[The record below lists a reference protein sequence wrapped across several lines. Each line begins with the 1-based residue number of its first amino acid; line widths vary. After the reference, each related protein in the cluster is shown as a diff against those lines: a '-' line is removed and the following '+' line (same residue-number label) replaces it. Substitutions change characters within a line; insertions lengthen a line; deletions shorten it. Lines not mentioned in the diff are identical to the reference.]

1 MPNIQDY
8 VLWRGDLPIRQVPLC
23 DVDALLLSYLS
34 YMRYDGVVGDSFEG
48 EGVRLADAAQELLD
62 RNERDKTPLAYN
74 VKEDRK
80 LLAALMQSARF
91 ADMRLVGY
99 VNRVDDKVEEQF
111 SGVTFL
117 IEDGSSC
124 VAFRGTDDAMV
135 GWKEDFNMSFETQVP
150 AQRDAAAYVEKAAAA
165 LKRPMRVGGHSKG
178 GNLAAYA
185 GMFVSDETREWIR
198 TVYNFDGPGF
208 NEATISSPDF
218 GKVDM
223 RIRTFVPQSSMVG
236 ILMWH
241 REPFTIVRSDGVGVF
256 QHDAY
261 TWQIMGGSF
270 LTLSER
276 TGHSHFA
283 DDTIKHWLEELTP
296 EMRRQA
302 IDGIYSVL
310 CASEGKNVSELFE
323 ARNVM
328 SVLKAAGAMDEK
340 TKNAVSEAFRLLGGA
355 MIGGVP
361 AWIERKASD
370 VAQKMPPLPAR
381 EGLLSRVKNAKDEEE
396 KPEPE
401 QENG

>member
-8 VLWRGDLPIRQVPLC
+8 VLWRGDLTIRQVPLC

-117 IEDGSSC
+117 IEDGSSF

-381 EGLLSRVKNAKDEEE
+381 DGLLSRVKNAKGEEE
-396 KPEPE
+396 KSEPE

>member
-1 MPNIQDY
+1 MPNSQDY

-117 IEDGSSC
+117 IEDGSSF

-381 EGLLSRVKNAKDEEE
+381 EGLVSRVKNAKGEEE
-396 KPEPE
+396 KSEPE

>member
-117 IEDGSSC
+117 IEDGSSF

-185 GMFVSDETREWIR
+185 GIFVSDETREWIR

-381 EGLLSRVKNAKDEEE
+381 EGLLSRVKNAKGEEE
-396 KPEPE
+396 KSEPE

>member
-117 IEDGSSC
+117 IEDGSSF

-381 EGLLSRVKNAKDEEE
+381 EGLLSRVKNAKGEEE
-396 KPEPE
+396 KSEPE

>member
-117 IEDGSSC
+117 IEDGSSF

-185 GMFVSDETREWIR
+185 GMFVSDETREWIK

-396 KPEPE
+396 KSEPE

>member
-1 MPNIQDY
+1 
-8 VLWRGDLPIRQVPLC
+8 
-23 DVDALLLSYLS
+23 
-34 YMRYDGVVGDSFEG
+34 MRYDGVVGDSFEG
-48 EGVRLADAAQELLD
+48 VGVRLADAAQELLD

-117 IEDGSSC
+117 IEDGSSF

-396 KPEPE
+396 KSEPE

>member
-117 IEDGSSC
+117 IEDGSSF

>member
-117 IEDGSSC
+117 IEDGSSF

-370 VAQKMPPLPAR
+370 VVQKMPPLPAR

>member
-117 IEDGSSC
+117 IEDGSSF

-241 REPFTIVRSDGVGVF
+241 REPFTIGRSDGVGVF

-396 KPEPE
+396 KSEPE

>member
-48 EGVRLADAAQELLD
+48 EGVRLADAAQELLV

-117 IEDGSSC
+117 IEDGSSF

-370 VAQKMPPLPAR
+370 VVQKMPPLPAR

>member
-117 IEDGSSC
+117 IEDGSSF

-185 GMFVSDETREWIR
+185 GMFVSDETREWIK

>member
-117 IEDGSSC
+117 IEDGSSF

-381 EGLLSRVKNAKDEEE
+381 EGLLSRVKNAKGEEE
-396 KPEPE
+396 KSEPE
-401 QENG
+401 HENG

>member
-34 YMRYDGVVGDSFEG
+34 YMRYDGIVGDSFEG

-62 RNERDKTPLAYN
+62 RNERDKMPLAYN
-74 VKEDRK
+74 AKEDRK
-80 LLAALMQSARF
+80 LLAALIQSVRF

-99 VNRVDDKVEEQF
+99 VNQVDDKAEEQF

-117 IEDGSSC
+117 IGDGSAF

-135 GWKEDFNMSFETQVP
+135 GWKEDFNMSFEMQVP
-150 AQRDAAAYVEKAAAA
+150 AQRDAVTYVEKASAA
-165 LKRPMRVGGHSKG
+165 LRCPLRVGGHSKG

-185 GMFVSDETREWIR
+185 GMFVSDETREYIQ

-223 RIRTFVPQSSMVG
+223 RVRTFVPQCSMVG

-270 LTLSER
+270 LTLRER

-283 DDTIKHWLEELTP
+283 DNTIKHWLEEMTP
-296 EMRRQA
+296 RHA
-302 IDGIYSVL
+302 
-310 CASEGKNVSELFE
+310 
-323 ARNVM
+323 
-328 SVLKAAGAMDEK
+328 AAGD
-340 TKNAVSEAFRLLGGA
+340 
-355 MIGGVP
+355 
-361 AWIERKASD
+361 
-370 VAQKMPPLPAR
+370 
-381 EGLLSRVKNAKDEEE
+381 
-396 KPEPE
+396 
-401 QENG
+401 

>member
-80 LLAALMQSARF
+80 LLAALIQSARF

-117 IEDGSSC
+117 IEDGSSF

-381 EGLLSRVKNAKDEEE
+381 EGLLSRAKNAKGEEE
-396 KPEPE
+396 KSEPE

>member
-48 EGVRLADAAQELLD
+48 KGVRLADAAQELLD

-117 IEDGSSC
+117 IEDGSSF

-185 GMFVSDETREWIR
+185 GMFVSDETREWIK

-381 EGLLSRVKNAKDEEE
+381 EGLLSRAKNAKGEEE
-396 KPEPE
+396 KSEPE

>member
-117 IEDGSSC
+117 IEDGSSF

-381 EGLLSRVKNAKDEEE
+381 EGLLSRAKNAKGEEE
-396 KPEPE
+396 KSEPE

>member
-117 IEDGSSC
+117 IEDGSSF

-361 AWIERKASD
+361 AWIERKSSD

>member
-117 IEDGSSC
+117 IEDGSSF

-370 VAQKMPPLPAR
+370 VARKMPPLPAR
-381 EGLLSRVKNAKDEEE
+381 EGLLSRAKNAKDEEE
-396 KPEPE
+396 KSEPE